1 MKKTCLALLVLALA
15 APSFARADGRD
26 HHRKDPLTVP
36 LAGVGT
42 LSGECITSGTLKIVG
57 FAVDR
62 SGSVPVLNAIGI
74 LNAQSAT
81 HSLVNQPVQIPV
93 LPSADGTS
101 GGLTSLAAPIAAAP
115 LLSCS
120 ILNLVLGS
128 LHLDL
133 LGLVVDLNQV
143 VLDITAQ
150 PGPSNLLGN
159 LLCGVLGLLDLPG
172 AIGAVVALVGNL
184 NTIVAGLG
192 L

>member
-93 LPSADGTS
+93 APSVGGAT
-101 GGLTSLAAPIAAAP
+101 GGLRAAAPIAAAP

-120 ILNLVLGS
+120 VLNLVLGP

-150 PGPSNLLGN
+150 PGPTNLLGN
-159 LLCGVLGLLDLPG
+159 LLCGVLGLLNLPA
-172 AIGAVVALVGNL
+172 AIGAVTALVANL
-184 NTIVAGLG
+184 NTVVALLG